1 MLDGWFYLSC
11 PLHHLTIHS
20 LYLPSIGPTNISI
33 FLIVLW
39 SSISAL
45 EPCIQNNLLNSSVS
59 LFCSDTKRCFSGMIE
74 NLQIGPV
81 LQEQLNQVRGLRM
94 EGRVSNSVKF
104 RLADRHEESVGSSE
118 GGKILIG

>member
-1 MLDGWFYLSC
+1 
-11 PLHHLTIHS
+11 
-20 LYLPSIGPTNISI
+20 
-33 FLIVLW
+33 
-39 SSISAL
+39 
-45 EPCIQNNLLNSSVS
+45 
-59 LFCSDTKRCFSGMIE
+59 MIE